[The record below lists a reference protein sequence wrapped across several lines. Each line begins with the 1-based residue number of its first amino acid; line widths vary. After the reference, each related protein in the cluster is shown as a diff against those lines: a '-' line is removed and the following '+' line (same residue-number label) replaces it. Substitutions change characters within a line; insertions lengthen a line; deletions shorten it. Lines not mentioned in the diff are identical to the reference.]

1 MNLPSLPPPLDR
13 FSRRQL
19 ALLGGGCAAALVAVV
34 CIVVI
39 VLRGG
44 LIPGRGEQAT
54 AETAETAATAETAE
68 TAETAPREADLA
80 VQNAAAGT
88 VLGETPDAGRSYVE
102 ETLFI
107 GDSNTARYLMYADET
122 GQAFTTLDNNIGVVS
137 MGVGSITSLE
147 CEIPACT
154 PCRNRW
160 RCSSPSAS
168 SSATAPTI

>member
-122 GQAFTTLDNNIGVVS
+122 GQAFTTL
-137 MGVGSITSLE
+137 E
-147 CEIPACT
+147 CEKFKDIPACT